1 MRSVAGLR
9 PDDSAPLDVRG
20 IARRRLLLRG
30 LQVGGLALLGGS
42 ALAACSSTSSPS
54 TAASG
59 GAKNFGEL
67 TLRLSWIKNV
77 EFAGSY
83 IADNKGY
90 YKAEG
95 FSSVTLIA
103 GGPSATPQ
111 ETDVVTKKALVGIS
125 APDITGA
132 AIVKG
137 APLKIIGAQYQK
149 NPFCIMSM
157 SSKPIKTPQDMYG
170 KKIGVQATNESVW
183 AAFVKAAGIDA
194 SKITKVPV
202 QFDPLPLTQGTVDG
216 WFSFVTNEPN
226 DLRSKGFDVTSFLL
240 ADFGYPLVS
249 ETYMVRQ
256 DTIDSNRDLLKAFLK
271 AEIKGWTDNLANPGL
286 GADLAANTYGKG
298 LGLTATE
305 QTLEAATEN
314 TLILNADTRKNGLF
328 TVTDTLVEENV
339 KTLSSGGLDLTADK
353 LFDLSLLKEVYSESP
368 ELITG
373 LPLPSPSA
381 SS

>member
-1 MRSVAGLR
+1 VRHA
-9 PDDSAPLDVRG
+9 ADVRG

-30 LQVGGLALLGGS
+30 LQVGGLAVLGGS
-42 ALAACSSTSSPS
+42 GLAACGSTSPS
-54 TAASG
+54 SATSG
-59 GAKNFGEL
+59 GGTKSLGEL

-83 IADNKGY
+83 IADSKGY

-95 FSSVTLIA
+95 FSSATLIA

-157 SSKPIKTPQDMYG
+157 TGKAIRTPQDMYG

-183 AAFVKAAGIDA
+183 AAFVKAAGIDG

-256 DTIDSNRDLLKAFLK
+256 DTIDGSRDLLKAFLK
-271 AEIKGWTDNLANPGL
+271 AEIRGWTDNLANPGL

-298 LGLTATE
+298 LGLTAAE
-305 QTLEAATEN
+305 QTLESATEN

-328 TVTDTLVEENV
+328 TVTDTLVEENI
-339 KTLSSGGLDLTADK
+339 KTLATGGLDLAAGK
-353 LFDLSLLKEVYSESP
+353 LFDLSILKEVYSESP
-368 ELITG
+368 ELVSG
-373 LPLPSPSA
+373 LPTPSPSA